1 MEKKKMKR
9 ESNKEVLDYLIGS
22 NVSKLK
28 MLDLGKYIHDNS
40 KYKISNQGWESKSKE
55 DLVNSLI
62 DVPKD
67 VLLINV
73 HKVLGQNAHG
83 LAIDHLTKN
92 VSSPKKII
100 QDPREKKAWAFVE
113 KFCTKFGLDI
123 DILRIKH
130 WDKNSAEYNP
140 RGSNSGIISL
150 DLKSNIDEI
159 KEDLYHEIG
168 HAIDHQY
175 GLPDKLLKLF
185 EKKSPK
191 LKERISQKRM
201 DTDIPPP
208 EGFVTWYATTDGTE
222 DFCECLS
229 AWASNNYKTTG
240 KITYGGYTHSLDK
253 EKDLAFKIKQIASVL
268 GEMGG

>member
-1 MEKKKMKR
+1 MAAKRMKR
-9 ESNKEVLDYLIGS
+9 ESNKEVLDFLLVS

-28 MLDLGKYIHDNS
+28 ILYLGKYIYDNS

-73 HKVLGQNAHG
+73 HKVLGQSVHG
-83 LAIDHLTKN
+83 SAIEHLKKN
-92 VSSPKKII
+92 VSSANKFI

-150 DLKSNIDEI
+150 NLKSDIDEI
-159 KEDLYHEIG
+159 KEDIYHEIG
-168 HAIDHQY
+168 HAIDH
-175 GLPDKLLKLF
+175 
-185 EKKSPK
+185 
-191 LKERISQKRM
+191 
-201 DTDIPPP
+201 
-208 EGFVTWYATTDGTE
+208 
-222 DFCECLS
+222 
-229 AWASNNYKTTG
+229 
-240 KITYGGYTHSLDK
+240 
-253 EKDLAFKIKQIASVL
+253 
-268 GEMGG
+268 